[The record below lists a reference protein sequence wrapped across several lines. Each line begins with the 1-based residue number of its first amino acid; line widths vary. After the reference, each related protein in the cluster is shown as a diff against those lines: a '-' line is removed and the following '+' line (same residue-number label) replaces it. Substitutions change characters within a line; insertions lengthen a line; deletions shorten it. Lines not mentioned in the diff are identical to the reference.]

1 MFQNK
6 IYKVIMPFKCMWYL
20 KRLCK
25 ICSLQLLSPA
35 KIKEL
40 RGKLLQWQMMHPP
53 DDASTWPIS
62 NENNSQG
69 ASLASPPRIFQ
80 TPSLNTP
87 VSTLCHSAERKKNP
101 SHYLNTRLQPMGGTH
116 GTNKSDSW
124 TWIDSNFEFTSR
136 FEDCSHIMKS
146 KKYIFENGSDW

>member
-53 DDASTWPIS
+53 DQFQMKTTVRVHLWPLL
-62 NENNSQG
+62 
-69 ASLASPPRIFQ
+69 LASFKHLPSTRPSQPSVIPQSEKKPP
-80 TPSLNTP
+80 L
-87 VSTLCHSAERKKNP
+87 TL
-101 SHYLNTRLQPMGGTH
+101 YLNTRLQPMGGTH

-124 TWIDSNFEFTSR
+124 TGIDSNFEFTSR